1 MHERSSSGLEDRRDR
16 LARVYG
22 RNPDPAVIAALTAEA
37 AQEDRSIAPD
47 PEPAVAIPS
56 RPRRRGRLLVPLLV
70 GGLALAALGVGIVA
84 ARSGPAPTT
93 AAPSPSAEPR
103 AVEARLTVPG
113 DPAGCHLEF
122 FVALAHPTPAGLAQL
137 ARLEAFVRT
146 HDWTADVPSAG
157 GEPSS
162 LEQARRAEQVL
173 SGGLD
178 EFGASRAGSRW
189 EQRITRTS
197 TTAFCSAPRSAGG

>member
-1 MHERSSSGLEDRRDR
+1 MSSADRDR

-22 RNPDPAVIAALTAEA
+22 REPDPAVIAALTAEA
-37 AQEDRSIAPD
+37 EQEDPPVASEPDASVEAP
-47 PEPAVAIPS
+47 P
-56 RPRRRGRLLVPLLV
+56 RPRRRGLLVVPLLV
-70 GGLALAALGVGIVA
+70 GGLALAAWGVGAVA
-84 ARSGPAPTT
+84 ARDVPAPTI
-93 AAPSPSAEPR
+93 APSSASAAPR

-146 HDWTADVPSAG
+146 HDWTADVPPAG
-157 GEPSS
+157 GGASS

-178 EFGASRAGSRW
+178 EFGASRAGSHW

>member
-1 MHERSSSGLEDRRDR
+1 MREDRDR

-22 RNPDPAVIAALTAEA
+22 RDPDPALIAALTAEA
-37 AQEDRSIAPD
+37 EREDRPAA
-47 PEPAVAIPS
+47 PEPVASAETPT
-56 RPRRRGRLLVPLLV
+56 RPRRRGLLLVPLLV
-70 GGLALAALGVGIVA
+70 GGLALAAWGVGVIA
-84 ARSGPAPTT
+84 AHGGPAPTV
-93 AAPSPSAEPR
+93 ASSSPSAEPR

-146 HDWTADVPSAG
+146 HDWTEDVPTAG
-157 GEPSS
+157 GDTSS

-197 TTAFCSAPRSAGG
+197 TTAFCSAPRSASG